1 MVRREVI
8 DNTEDAPAVSQA
20 FYHVAMQMTI
30 EDLGKLL
37 KISEGIVL
45 AQNNPH
51 LIALSTEELV
61 ALTKLRGKVDQAI
74 HKVQIAGG

>member
-1 MVRREVI
+1 
-8 DNTEDAPAVSQA
+8 
-20 FYHVAMQMTI
+20 MQMSV

-51 LIALSTEELV
+51 LVALSTEELV
-61 ALTKLRGKVDQAI
+61 ELTRLRGKVDQVI
-74 HKVQIAGG
+74 HKVKIVGG

>member
-1 MVRREVI
+1 MVGR
-8 DNTEDAPAVSQA
+8 A
-20 FYHVAMQMTI
+20 FGKKRGHTMPLTV

-51 LIALSTEELV
+51 LMALSTEELV
-61 ALTKLRGKVDQAI
+61 ALTHLRGKVDQVI
-74 HKVQIAGG
+74 HKVKLADG